1 LPGASL
7 RPGSLAFNP
16 RPRRL
21 STPLLTPFNST
32 PISSLVWTITLI
44 SAASWLADVVGANAR
59 VRKLADAIYANDFG
73 CSLHKMGMHESVIEK
88 KAWKYGEQYLVLD
101 RSLSHVAAALAEGVD
116 VRLGWMAKCVE
127 RGDGGD
133 GGDDAVV
140 VRSRDGAHVINA
152 RKVVIAVPITA
163 LKGGRARGGTGGDGG
178 GGGGGDD
185 DDAES
190 SNAIVFDPPLPPLKA
205 NAANAVSMSNAVK
218 VFIGFDEMF
227 WPADLFD
234 VVCVDCYLPELWVLT
249 YPPEERTAGGVRFE
263 GGDGGDDDVA
273 RRTRAVVTFFVAG
286 DLADEVTRTP
296 KETVIERALDQLD
309 TMFGT
314 VADPKPSRRRMT
326 GAHVHDWSA
335 ETTVLGAYTHP
346 TLDAAGARQVLAAP
360 VGDWLFF
367 AGEATHVGV
376 NPCMQGAMETGV
388 RAAAQV
394 MASARPGA
402 TSKM

>member
-1 LPGASL
+1 
-7 RPGSLAFNP
+7 
-16 RPRRL
+16 
-21 STPLLTPFNST
+21 
-32 PISSLVWTITLI
+32 
-44 SAASWLADVVGANAR
+44 
-59 VRKLADAIYANDFG
+59 
-73 CSLHKMGMHESVIEK
+73 MGMHESVIEK

-101 RSLSHVAAALAEGVD
+101 RSLSHVAAALAEGLD
-116 VRLGWMAKCVE
+116 VRLGWKVTRVE
-127 RGDGGD
+127 RGGG
-133 GGDDAVV
+133 GGGADDAVV
-140 VRSRDGAHVINA
+140 AVRSRDGARVDA

-163 LKGGRARGGTGGDGG
+163 LKGG
-178 GGGGGDD
+178 GGGGDD
-185 DDAES
+185 DDDDADAS

-205 NAANAVSMSNAVK
+205 NAAKAVSMSNAVK

-227 WPADLFD
+227 WPSDLFD
-234 VVCVDCYLPELWVLT
+234 VVCVDCYLPEMWVLT
-249 YPPEERTAGGVRFE
+249 YPPEDRTAGGVRFE
-263 GGDGGDDDVA
+263 GGGGGDVA
-273 RRTRAVVTFFVAG
+273 RRTRAVATFFVAG

-296 KETVIERALDQLD
+296 KATVVDRALDQLD

-335 ETTVLGAYTHP
+335 ETHVLGAYTHP
-346 TLDAAGARQVLAAP
+346 TVDAAGARQARSTRIAPVVLSQRAHLSARAGSSLVSIPDDTPRSTPFNAAADAFRRRPDAQVLAAP

-394 MASARPGA
+394 RASSRGGLV
-402 TSKM
+402 SRM